1 MRTLAIIFI
10 FVVGLTQRTT
20 AFAET
25 KNLFTSNKKAAE
37 VSATLNQHLT
47 KIAPD
52 NKDKV
57 KLISDG
63 KYGLS
68 TRSFPPWRTEFELPK
83 GGMFTLKPKAGAW
96 ENYKIKEIQP
106 AGVMIEY
113 EVGLSHQSL
122 GNDVLIKDT
131 GDIFLKYK

>member
-1 MRTLAIIFI
+1 MRTLAVIFI
-10 FVVGLTQRTT
+10 FVVGLSLHSS

-25 KNLFTSNKKAAE
+25 KNLFTSSKKAPE
-37 VSATLNQHLT
+37 VTAILT
-47 KIAPD
+47 KHLIKISKEN
-52 NKDKV
+52 NKV
-57 KLISDG
+57 RIVSDG
-63 KYGLS
+63 SYGLS
-68 TRSFPPWRTEFELPK
+68 TRSFPPWRTDFELPQ

-106 AGVMIEY
+106 TGVLLEY

-131 GDIFLKYK
+131 GDIFLKYR